1 MSKAKL
7 VATAAG
13 PARLRRS
20 DRRTLE
26 ISVQPNGQ
34 IDLTAPTQAKIEHVL
49 AKVAKRTRWIHR
61 QQREFTAMNSK
72 RTALRFTSG
81 ATHRYLGR
89 QYRLKVKRGKM
100 VSVKL
105 AGAYF
110 VVITRERSEAEVEE
124 LLTAWMRGRAH
135 EQLYRRVEA
144 WAAWCQREGL
154 PAPRMSLRIM
164 AKRWGS
170 AQRDGRITLNPVLV
184 RAPSLCIDYVVAHE
198 MCHLRHPHH
207 GREFFRELNHVFPT
221 WRLAKK
227 RLESAEL

>member
-1 MSKAKL
+1 MSKSH
-7 VATAAG
+7 VVDTSAG

-20 DRRTLE
+20 SRKTLA
-26 ISVQPNGQ
+26 ISVDPDGQ
-34 IDLTAPTQAKIEHVL
+34 IDLAAPADSEVEQIL
-49 AKVAKRTRWIHR
+49 AKVAKNAAWIRR
-61 QQREFTAMNSK
+61 QQSDFAAMNGK
-72 RTALRFTSG
+72 RTPLRFTSG

-89 QYRLKVKRGKM
+89 QYRLKVKRDKTAG
-100 VSVKL
+100 VKL
-105 AGAYF
+105 VGAYF
-110 VVITRERSEAEVEE
+110 VVITREGNEAEVEE
-124 LLTAWMRGRAH
+124 LLEAWMRERAQ
-135 EQLYRRVEA
+135 EQFRRRVEA

-184 RAPSLCIDYVVAHE
+184 RAPSLCVDYVVAHE

-207 GREFFRELNHVFPT
+207 GREFFRELDHVFPT